1 MVLYNECQTKGVFY
15 VVLYGNGDMCE
26 FITSRR
32 VDVAVE
38 FNMSIAII
46 CEVCNHW
53 KIVQEVRREVPSFNR
68 YYIFEDFME
77 CEKKFI
83 KVVDRNCPGF
93 SQKDGEK

>member
-1 MVLYNECQTKGVFY
+1 MSNEP
-15 VVLYGNGDMCE
+15 
-26 FITSRR
+26 
-32 VDVAVE
+32 
-38 FNMSIAII
+38 II
-46 CEVCNHW
+46 CEECNHW

-68 YYIFEDFME
+68 YYTFIDYME